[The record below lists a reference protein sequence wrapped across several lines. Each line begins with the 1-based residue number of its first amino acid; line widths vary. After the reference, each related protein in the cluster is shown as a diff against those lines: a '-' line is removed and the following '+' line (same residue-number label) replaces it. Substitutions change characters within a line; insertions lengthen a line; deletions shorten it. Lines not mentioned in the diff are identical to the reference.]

1 MVKSTNSSTNTYVGE
16 EMGPGGLLYLQL
28 IAVDP
33 PIQIQ
38 ILVAYH
44 YSSFYNNYISDFIKC
59 TLFSTRVILP
69 LGTNSQSKPAVYIY
83 ISSNR

>member
-33 PIQIQ
+33 PIQMFQIQ
-38 ILVAYH
+38 
-44 YSSFYNNYISDFIKC
+44 C
-59 TLFSTRVILP
+59 RFSP
-69 LGTNSQSKPAVYIY
+69 S
-83 ISSNR
+83 